1 MTHCTECHVQ
11 PMGLRVPWDSPGKDW
26 DGVEGKLVSLIG
38 LLGTTPVP
46 VPAPVCYFVF
56 MEENL
61 IGILD
66 QMHKIRKKK
75 I

>member
-1 MTHCTECHVQ
+1 M
-11 PMGLRVPWDSPGKDW
+11 
-26 DGVEGKLVSLIG
+26 EGKRVSLMG
-38 LLGTTPVP
+38 LLGTTHVP
-46 VPAPVCYFVF
+46 VPAPLCCFVF

-66 QMHKIRKKK
+66 QMHKIREKK